1 MTIFDPG
8 YLSLQSFLKAL
19 SLVFSVGAVKLICV
33 RQFFVIKGLYSAYF
47 EVSCERDLSQQFSK
61 IHIKHHLW
69 RALLVMTP

>member
-19 SLVFSVGAVKLICV
+19 SLVFPVGAVKLICV

-47 EVSCERDLSQQFSK
+47 EVSRERRLEPTIFK
-61 IHIKHHLW
+61 
-69 RALLVMTP
+69 VTY

>member
-47 EVSCERDLSQQFSK
+47 EVSRERRLESTIFKD
-61 IHIKHHLW
+61 
-69 RALLVMTP
+69 TY